1 MAQGKLGLKYQEGTG
16 VPQNFVQSHMW
27 YNLAAAQGL
36 ENGKKARDFVAKR
49 MTSSQIEKAQTLAA
63 EWKPK
68 KEGK

>member
-36 ENGKKARDFVAKR
+36 ENGRKNREMVAKR
-49 MTSSQIEKAQTLAA
+49 MSPSQIEKAQRLAR
-63 EWKPK
+63 EWGPK
-68 KEGK
+68 K